1 MIVNA
6 RELSRT
12 YQRGQERI
20 AALQSI
26 NLEIETGEFVFVV
39 GPSGGGKSTLLHLLG
54 GMDRP
59 SSGHLSVNGINLATA
74 SETQLNRFRR
84 EQVGFVFQF
93 YNLLGT
99 LSALDNVCLPLLAQG
114 KNAKTARTQALEMLS
129 LVGLEQRQK
138 HLPAELSGGEQQRV
152 AIARAIVAKPGLI
165 LADEPTGDLDSANAE
180 AIMSLMRS
188 LNRQIGSTFIIAT
201 HNEKITGLGERTF
214 ELVNGIIEER

>member
-12 YQRGQERI
+12 YQHGQERI

-26 NLEIETGEFVFVV
+26 NLDIETGEFVFIV
-39 GPSGGGKSTLLHLLG
+39 GPNGGGKSTLLHLLG

-59 SSGHLSVNGINLATA
+59 SSGHLLVNGIDLAAA

-99 LSALDNVCLPLLAQG
+99 LSALFLCFLPLMLMGCAPNVTG
-114 KNAKTARTQALEMLS
+114 KIAFMSDRDGNPEVYVMNADGSNPINLTNNPGYDTSPAWSPENNAHHRTD
-129 LVGLEQRQK
+129 
-138 HLPAELSGGEQQRV
+138 P
-152 AIARAIVAKPGLI
+152 PW
-165 LADEPTGDLDSANAE
+165 
-180 AIMSLMRS
+180 
-188 LNRQIGSTFIIAT
+188 QIGNVS
-201 HNEKITGLGERTF
+201 R
-214 ELVNGIIEER
+214 